1 LTNQLEQ
8 TVINTL
14 QHFGIVGERSDVNT
28 GVWVGKNKISAV
40 GLTASR
46 WITMHGIALN
56 VNCDLRNYER
66 IVPCGIAQSDRG
78 VCSIQ
83 GLHDTLAGHLS
94 GESFAFE
101 DPAHMTP
108 ADPVDI
114 HAVAHKWMQEFG
126 TVFNMDIES
135 AHTTPHARGGASK
148 VVSEEQRGREHDAAV
163 RKLDDLVQS
172 FPSIAQQKVQYY
184 VDDVQQ

>member
-1 LTNQLEQ
+1 
-8 TVINTL
+8 
-14 QHFGIVGERSDVNT
+14 VNT

-66 IVPCGIAQSDRG
+66 IVPCGISQSDRG

-101 DPAHMTP
+101 DSTQISP
-108 ADPVDI
+108 ADQVDI
-114 HAVAHKWMQEFG
+114 HAVARKWMQEFG
-126 TVFNMDIES
+126 TVFNMDIEGVQ
-135 AHTTPHARGGASK
+135 GGS
-148 VVSEEQRGREHDAAV
+148 VEQGSEEARSRQHDVAV
-163 RKLDDLVQS
+163 RELDALVQS
-172 FPSIAQQKVQYY
+172 FPAIAEQRVQYY
-184 VDDVQQ
+184 VDSDVQQ

>member
-1 LTNQLEQ
+1 MTTQLEQ
-8 TVINTL
+8 TVIDTL
-14 QHFGIVGERSDVNT
+14 HNFGIVGERSDVNT

-56 VNCDLRNYER
+56 VNCDLAHFEE
-66 IVPCGIAQSDRG
+66 IVPCGIRQSDRG

-101 DPAHMTP
+101 DESQVSPAE
-108 ADPVDI
+108 AVDVG
-114 HAVAHKWMQEFG
+114 AVAAHWMASFG
-126 TVFNMDIES
+126 KVFDMNMQDVTRDSSSSGS
-135 AHTTPHARGGASK
+135 ASQVEGEYGKALQQLHT
-148 VVSEEQRGREHDAAV
+148 
-163 RKLDDLVQS
+163 LVQEY
-172 FPSIAQQKVQYY
+172 PKIAESSLEHYTSTTNQS
-184 VDDVQQ
+184 